1 MGERKKRGWKRTK
14 RSITP
19 AENNFTNV
27 YVFDYVRCFLSVIIT
42 INISAACGKA
52 SHSELW
58 KKLGVSRWE
67 MAMRTSVSQ
76 LNGGFAVAPFLA
88 SYSPNAKKIKPGEKR
103 TSTSKLRH
111 LELWSEWWCGI
122 RSERQRKLLCEGC
135 TGSWRERDKTA
146 KNSSGWVFGRFFLT
160 VTMSQRIWRWF
171 SVIIGSF

>member
-58 KKLGVSRWE
+58 KNLGVSRWE

-88 SYSPNAKKIKPGEKR
+88 SYRPNAKKIKPGEKR
-103 TSTSKLRH
+103 TSTSKLGTRSYGQNGGAA
-111 LELWSEWWCGI
+111 SEVSAKENFFVKAVPGVGE
-122 RSERQRKLLCEGC
+122 SETKPQRTQVAG
-135 TGSWRERDKTA
+135 
-146 KNSSGWVFGRFFLT
+146 
-160 VTMSQRIWRWF
+160 F
-171 SVIIGSF
+171 SVDFF